1 MIIRFCW
8 LIIAISLNSC
18 GTAVTNIG
26 ENFRE
31 IIDLQED
38 QRAKSDQKIIYE
50 EPTPEDEDEDEDV

>member
-31 IIDLQED
+31 IIDFSED

-50 EPTPEDEDEDEDV
+50 EPTPEDEDEDV